1 MIFSMTGFGD
11 AAAERG
17 GHRYLVEL
25 KSLNNRYFKPTIRL
39 PDALGGLEAEIES
52 ILRRKVGRGSVV
64 YALRMKEADGA
75 STNGEAPA
83 VNVNIDALKAYVAAL
98 TQAGF
103 AVSEPERLMAL
114 PGVVVPP
121 GAEDDSA
128 DDEEPD
134 LDAHRDIVLELT
146 EKAVANLQAMRRREG
161 AMLLDDL
168 MHHTGVIAE
177 HLSAIRKR
185 AGSVVEQ
192 YHDKLLARVNELMA
206 KAELSIAK
214 GDLIKE
220 VAVFAERS
228 DISEELSR
236 LQHHVAQFEADV
248 RDADQPH
255 VGRKLDFIAQEMLR
269 EANTIGSKAN
279 DADIAVR
286 IVEIKGSIDRLKEQV
301 QNVE

>member
-17 GHRYLVEL
+17 GHRYLVEI

-52 ILRRKVGRGSVV
+52 ILRRKLGRGSVV
-64 YALRMKEADGA
+64 YALRMKAAD
-75 STNGEAPA
+75 APA
-83 VNVNIDALKAYVAAL
+83 VEAAPPVVNVNVEALKAYVAAL

-103 AVSEPERLMAL
+103 AVSEPERLMTL
-114 PGVVVPP
+114 PGVVTPP
-121 GAEDDSA
+121 GVPDEEA
-128 DDEEPD
+128 DDETN
-134 LDAHRDIVLELT
+134 LDAHRDIVLDLT

-168 MHHTGVIAE
+168 MQHTGVIAG
-177 HLSAIRKR
+177 HLSAIRDR
-185 AGSVVEQ
+185 AGSVVAQ

-206 KAELSIAK
+206 KAELNIAK
-214 GDLIKE
+214 SDLIKE
-220 VAVFAERS
+220 VAIFAERS

-236 LQHHVAQFEADV
+236 LQHHVDQFEADV